1 MNFSTKIPLSNSNHP
16 IDYHSKIICLGS
28 CFAVNIGQ
36 KFNHFKFENTVNPF
50 GILFHPLAIEKLI
63 SKVINQNILSD
74 NDIFY
79 HNEQWH
85 SFDVHSELSQTDKSQ
100 FLDNLNRELAE
111 TRTDI
116 KAASHL
122 FITLGTAWVYRH
134 LESDEIVA
142 NCHKIPQKAFRKEL
156 LSVEQIQQSLKNILK
171 LIRSINPDVKMIFT
185 VSPVRHL
192 KDGFVENQRSKAH
205 LIAALHHIID
215 TFPNETWGKTAYFPA
230 YEIVMDELRDYR
242 FYAEDM
248 IHPNQIA
255 IDYIWKRFRE
265 TEISPTA
272 YPVMNEVENIQKAL
286 AHKPFDVHSSK
297 HQQFLSDLNK
307 QISNLKERFPK
318 MVF

>member
-1 MNFSTKIPLSNSNHP
+1 MNFNTKIQLSSSPHP

-28 CFAVNIGQ
+28 CFAVNIGL
-36 KFNHFKFENTVNPF
+36 KFNYFKFENTVNPF

-63 SKVINQNILSD
+63 SKAINQDSITKKDL
-74 NDIFY
+74 FF

-85 SFDVHSELSQTDKSQ
+85 SFDVHSALSQTDESQ
-100 FLDNLNRELAE
+100 FLVHLNRLLTK
-111 TRTDI
+111 TRTEI
-116 KAASHL
+116 KTATHL

-156 LSVEQIQQSLKNILK
+156 LSVEQIQLSLISILHQ
-171 LIRSINPDVKMIFT
+171 IRSINPNVKVIFT

-205 LIAALHHIID
+205 LITALHQTTD
-215 TFPNETWGKTAYFPA
+215 TSSNGNWGEATYFPA

-265 TEISPTA
+265 TQISPTA

-286 AHKPFDVHSSK
+286 AHKPFDIHSSK

-307 QISNLKERFPK
+307 QITVLKEQFPI